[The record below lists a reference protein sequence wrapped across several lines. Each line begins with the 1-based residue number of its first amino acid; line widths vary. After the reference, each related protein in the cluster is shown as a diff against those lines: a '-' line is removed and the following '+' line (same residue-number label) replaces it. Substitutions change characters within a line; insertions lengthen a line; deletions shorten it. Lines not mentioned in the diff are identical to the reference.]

1 MDHQALAAAIIGG
14 GTGLL
19 ASALTALG
27 LRDRIDKIERSLV
40 GTETFRATCTG
51 ITERI
56 SAVQIDLN
64 HQMEAMRNAAIAA
77 ENAASAARMAA
88 ERAVELARQYVEWR
102 EKEAQEWR
110 THMDQRID
118 ALIQEGVQS
127 RKRRATH

>member
-56 SAVQIDLN
+56 AAVQADLN
-64 HQMEAMRNAAIAA
+64 HQMEAMRTASIAA
-77 ENAASAARMAA
+77 ENSAQAARVAA
-88 ERAVELARQYVEWR
+88 ERAVELSRQYVEWR
-102 EKEAQEWR
+102 EQEAKQWR
-110 THMDQRID
+110 DQMDKRLD
-118 ALIQEGVQS
+118 ELIRDQG
-127 RKRRATH
+127 RGKRDK

>member
-1 MDHQALAAAIIGG
+1 MDHQALAATIIGG

-56 SAVQIDLN
+56 AAVQIDLN
-64 HQMEAMRNAAIAA
+64 HQMEAMRTAAIAA
-77 ENAASAARMAA
+77 ENAAQAARVAA

-102 EKEAQEWR
+102 EQEAKQWR
-110 THMDQRID
+110 DQMDRRID
-118 ALIQEGVQS
+118 ALTT
-127 RKRRATH
+127 RRRT